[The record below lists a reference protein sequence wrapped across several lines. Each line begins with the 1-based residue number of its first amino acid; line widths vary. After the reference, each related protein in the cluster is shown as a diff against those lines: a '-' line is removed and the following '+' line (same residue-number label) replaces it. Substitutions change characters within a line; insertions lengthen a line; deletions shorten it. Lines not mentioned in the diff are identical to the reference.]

1 MKEKEKIHII
11 IADDHKIF
19 REGLQS
25 LLRKQPHI
33 KVVGEAENGEEALQ
47 LLEAYKVDVAVL
59 DISMPDMDGVS
70 AAKII
75 LEKFPDVKILMLT
88 THDEGTFIKELIDM
102 GVLGY
107 ILKNRGNEEFVEA
120 IETIYKGQEYLKG
133 EVLTNYIATSKIPEP
148 KLVHLTKRELQVLQL
163 LAEDNSSK
171 EIAATLKIGTTTVET
186 YRRNLIDKIG
196 VKSSLGLVKYAIEN
210 NIIKK

>member
-1 MKEKEKIHII
+1 MKEKEKIRII

-25 LLRKQPHI
+25 LLKKQTHI
-33 KVVGEAENGEEALQ
+33 QVIGEAENGEEVIQ
-47 LLEAYKVDVAVL
+47 LLNNHNVDIAVL
-59 DISMPDMDGVS
+59 DINMPTMNGVS
-70 AAKII
+70 TAKVI
-75 LEKFPDVKILMLT
+75 LEKFPNVKILMLT
-88 THDEGTFIKELIDM
+88 MHDEGTFIKELIDM

-107 ILKNRGNEEFVEA
+107 ILKNRGKEEFVEA

-133 EVLTNYIATSKIPEP
+133 DVLTNYIATSKMPEP

-171 EIAATLKIGTTTVET
+171 EIAATLKIGTTT
-186 YRRNLIDKIG
+186 RNLPKKFNRKNRRKKFLRFGKICH
-196 VKSSLGLVKYAIEN
+196 
-210 NIIKK
+210 